1 MEILDLKFAGV
12 SLWWWFGIAAICLF
26 SETHTTRPESSWTTW
41 PEENNSRLR
50 KKPAKSRPGK
60 TSRVRQFARELG
72 EKIERQLRKE
82 KGEPI
87 E

>member
-26 SETHTTRPESSWTTW
+26 LGNAYNATQARSWTTW

-60 TSRVRQFARELG
+60 TSLAAGDRAASAARSSFNRFAL
-72 EKIERQLRKE
+72 LFS
-82 KGEPI
+82 
-87 E
+87 